1 MKKYAIGIDV
11 GGTNINVGLFD
22 VSWEP
27 VQSLQSLTDKE
38 LEADQLMDHLA
49 AQVRQLVDVAGLSMS
64 DVRGVGAA
72 FPSYIDFKTGVVVE
86 TSNII
91 SLNDQ
96 PVRDMLAERL
106 DLPIWL
112 DNGANAAA
120 LAEHELGAGRGHDD
134 MIYATIA
141 TGIGGALIIN
151 GKLYRGMHGM
161 AGEIGHMF
169 ISDSTG
175 YSCPCGV
182 TGCVQSIA
190 SGAYMAQYATDR
202 IKEGEDSSILNYA
215 GTLAGV
221 DMEAVG
227 KALRGGDPLA
237 LEVVSRGAEYLGRMF
252 HSLNQIFDIDYFV
265 YGGGV
270 AKLGSPFIDRMAA
283 AYRRYS
289 INDARHP
296 AQFVPAK
303 FGAQAGMYGAALLIT
318 DEA

>member
-22 VSWEP
+22 GSREP

-49 AQVRQLVDVAGLSMS
+49 AQVRQLVDVTGLSMS

-120 LAEHELGAGRGHDD
+120 RAR
-134 MIYATIA
+134 
-141 TGIGGALIIN
+141 
-151 GKLYRGMHGM
+151 
-161 AGEIGHMF
+161 
-169 ISDSTG
+169 
-175 YSCPCGV
+175 
-182 TGCVQSIA
+182 
-190 SGAYMAQYATDR
+190 
-202 IKEGEDSSILNYA
+202 
-215 GTLAGV
+215 
-221 DMEAVG
+221 
-227 KALRGGDPLA
+227 
-237 LEVVSRGAEYLGRMF
+237 
-252 HSLNQIFDIDYFV
+252 
-265 YGGGV
+265 
-270 AKLGSPFIDRMAA
+270 AA
-283 AYRRYS
+283 A
-289 INDARHP
+289 
-296 AQFVPAK
+296 
-303 FGAQAGMYGAALLIT
+303 T
-318 DEA
+318 TT